1 MMRRKISF
9 KELLTLTMLGALL
22 ALGQWVMQGLPNIE
36 PVSLLLMVYAYKFGY
51 KTLISTYVFVG
62 LELLLFGFNIW
73 NIMYLYVWAIL
84 VLAVIPFRKI
94 RKSWLFAL
102 LSGIFGISF
111 GALCSVPY
119 FFAMGPAFAFSW
131 IVSGLTF
138 DVMHGVGNFALALVL
153 YIPLTKAMDKIK
165 P

>member
-1 MMRRKISF
+1 MSKKISL

-62 LELLLFGFNIW
+62 LELLLFGFNVW

-84 VLAVIPFRKI
+84 VLVVMPFRKI
-94 RKSWLFAL
+94 RKAWLFAL
-102 LSGIFGISF
+102 IGGIFGMSF
-111 GALCSVPY
+111 GTLCSVPY
-119 FFAMGPAFAFSW
+119 FFAMGPEFAFSW
-131 IVSGLTF
+131 IAGGITF
-138 DVMHGVGNFALALVL
+138 DMIHGIGNFAIILVL
-153 YIPLTKAMDKIK
+153 YIPLTKALDRIK

>member
-1 MMRRKISF
+1 MMNKKITL

-22 ALGQWVMQGLPNIE
+22 ALGKWVMQGLPNIE

-62 LELLLFGFNIW
+62 LELLLYGFNIW

-84 VLAVIPFRKI
+84 LLVVLPFRKI
-94 RKSWLFAL
+94 RKAWLFAL
-102 LSGIFGISF
+102 IGGLFGMGF
-111 GALCSVPY
+111 GTLCSIPY
-119 FFAMGPAFAFSW
+119 FFTMGPAFAFSW

-138 DVMHGVGNFALALVL
+138 DVIHGIGNFAIILVL
-153 YIPLTKAMDKIK
+153 YIPLTKALDRIK